1 MFMKNFCVICIFL
14 LIGVSYIQSQT
25 NYVETKVGFRINR
38 IHIDSKF
45 KDNKQQI
52 KVLDSVLNKISQDST
67 IEVVSVSF
75 RGAA

>member
-1 MFMKNFCVICIFL
+1 MKNFCVIFIFL